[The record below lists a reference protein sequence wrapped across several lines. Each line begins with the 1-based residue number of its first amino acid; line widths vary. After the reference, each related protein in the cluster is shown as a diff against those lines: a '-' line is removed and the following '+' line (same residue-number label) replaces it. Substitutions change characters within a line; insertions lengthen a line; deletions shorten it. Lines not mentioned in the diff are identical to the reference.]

1 MRRVSDE
8 PTDDKRLVDSVKDG
22 VTAAVGSVVSGL
34 RDLELPGARVRR
46 VRRLG
51 HRPLAS
57 LWDLFPEAKQAHPL
71 DIGLRSID
79 VEAIRG
85 TAVAGS
91 DQRGGDFLPL
101 KAFRGNNWS
110 GRWNRLR
117 QANERLESLPPI
129 DVVKYDGGYWVADGH
144 NRVALAKYA
153 GQDVI
158 DASVVELVPS
168 GGRRTEPLGELG
180 PILEAS
186 RAGRIQ
192 IDEQAP

>member
-1 MRRVSDE
+1 MSDE
-8 PTDDKRLVDSVKDG
+8 QNDDKRLVDSVKDG
-22 VTAAVGSVVSGL
+22 VSAAVGSVVSGL

-51 HRPLAS
+51 HQPLPS
-57 LWDLFPEAKQAHPL
+57 LWGLHPEASQAHPL
-71 DIGLRSID
+71 DIGLRSIEVD
-79 VEAIRG
+79 AIRG
-85 TAVAGS
+85 TAVAGG

-101 KAFRGNNWS
+101 KAFRGSNWA

-129 DVVKYDGGYWVADGH
+129 DVVKYDGGYWVTDGH
-144 NRVALAKYA
+144 NRVALAKYV

-158 DASVVELVPS
+158 DASVVELVPP
-168 GGRRTEPLGELG
+168 GARRTEPLGELG
-180 PILEAS
+180 PILEAN

-192 IDEQAP
+192 IDDGAS